1 MATKCSKLLI
11 TGLKKRDFQERQK
24 HERQLRLGEIR
35 EKIYPGYSHRGLK
48 GTN

>member
-24 HERQLRLGEIR
+24 HERQL
-35 EKIYPGYSHRGLK
+35 EKKYIQDIHIGG
-48 GTN
+48 

>member
-24 HERQLRLGEIR
+24 HERQLRLREIR
-35 EKIYPGYSHRGLK
+35 EKIYPGYSHGGLK